1 MLTDVQKHY
10 VRDLVHDCIV
20 NCEMI
25 DTEDIVVC
33 FKILLPRLM
42 GQHSS
47 LPGEVVVKITNLVNI

>member
-1 MLTDVQKHY
+1 M
-10 VRDLVHDCIV
+10 RDLVHDCIV